1 MENQILH
8 VDMDAFFASV
18 EQRDNPDLRGKPII
32 VGGVSER
39 GVVSTCSYEARKFGI
54 HSAMP
59 IFMAREKCPNGIFVS
74 GRYGKYTKVS
84 QEIFKI
90 FNEVTPL
97 VEPVSIDE
105 GFLDLSQGHIKNGME
120 AARYIKNKV
129 FREVGLTLSIGIS
142 YNKFLAK
149 LASDWNK
156 PNGIK
161 EIKREMVPDILF
173 PLPISKIHGLGKV
186 SVTKFNNMGIYYI
199 KDLYNMPKEFYIEYL
214 GKNGIEIFERIRGI
228 DNRKV
233 ENIRERKSVGKE
245 KTLKFDTKNKEELRE
260 YIKEFSYE
268 IEEVLNRKNVLGKT
282 VTLKFKTKDFEN
294 HTRSKTLNNYIGT
307 QEEIFKVA
315 EELLESEA
323 LNEEVRLI
331 GVSISSFKE
340 PEVEQMSL
348 L

>member
-1 MENQILH
+1 MENTILH

-18 EQRDNPDLRGKPII
+18 EQRDNPSLRGKPVI
-32 VGGVSER
+32 VGGVNER
-39 GVVSTCSYEARKFGI
+39 GVVSTCSYEARKFGV

-59 IFMAREKCPNGIFVS
+59 IFMAKEKCPNGIYIS
-74 GRYGKYTKVS
+74 SRYGKYTKVS

-90 FNEVTPL
+90 FDEVTPL
-97 VEPVSIDE
+97 VEQVSIDE
-105 GFLDLSQGHIKNGME
+105 GFLDLSQGKIKNGLE

-161 EIKREMVPDILF
+161 EIKKEMVPDILL
-173 PLPISKIHGLGKV
+173 PLNISKIHGLGKV
-186 SVTKFNNMGIYYI
+186 SVAKLNNMGIYYI
-199 KDLYNMPKEFYIEYL
+199 KDLYDMPKNFYIEHL
-214 GKNGIEIFERIRGI
+214 GKNGIDVYDRIHGV

-233 ENIRERKSVGKE
+233 EIFRERKSVGKE
-245 KTLKFDTKNKEELRE
+245 RTLKFDTKNKEELLE
-260 YIKEFSYE
+260 YLKEFSFE
-268 IEEVLNRKNVLGKT
+268 IEDVLNRKNIIGKT
-282 VTLKFKTKDFEN
+282 VTLKFKTKDFDN
-294 HTRSKTLNNYIGT
+294 HTRSKTLNNYIGS
-307 QEEIFKVA
+307 QNEIFKVA
-315 EELLESEA
+315 KELLESEK
-323 LNEEVRLI
+323 LIEEIRLI

-340 PEVEQMSL
+340 TEVEQMSL